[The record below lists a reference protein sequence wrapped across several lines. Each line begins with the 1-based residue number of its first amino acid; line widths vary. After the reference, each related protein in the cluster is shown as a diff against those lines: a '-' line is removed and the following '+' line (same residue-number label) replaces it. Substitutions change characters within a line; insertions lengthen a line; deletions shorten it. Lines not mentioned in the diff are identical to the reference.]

1 MPVGDLGGFQEP
13 VGTRDNK
20 INTIVF
26 FHCCVKNHLD
36 HLQVK
41 KSISN
46 AAERHIRK
54 YKKKKNT
61 SQRDI
66 NSPFSLKRTA
76 KLVADSA
83 MACVTV

>member
-54 YKKKKNT
+54 YKKKKKHK
-61 SQRDI
+61 SERH
-66 NSPFSLKRTA
+66 
-76 KLVADSA
+76 KLTIFTQTHRQVGS
-83 MACVTV
+83 